1 MAGSSG
7 GNFRGFT
14 SLWIVRERPAI
25 GNQTNNGGRPYL
37 SPGVGSAR
45 IMRRNIQEAVHLESR
60 HALHHA
66 EHRQRNAPNECY
78 ENQLNGDESNLSD
91 LDSDIEEGYAGRDS
105 CT

>member
-1 MAGSSG
+1 MAADLI
-7 GNFRGFT
+7 FHR
-14 SLWIVRERPAI
+14 
-25 GNQTNNGGRPYL
+25 
-37 SPGVGSAR
+37 GVGSAR

-66 EHRQRNAPNECY
+66 EHRQRNKLSPTRHVRRNAPNECY
-78 ENQLNGDESNLSD
+78 ENQHNGDESNLSD